1 MAGRRCNRLSTFRR
15 ICLNTINLCCC
26 VWSGY
31 QLVPPDEDLE
41 DEDRLTEDERR
52 SCVSERALMQVSQH
66 IGGGFQVLGLRLGLP
81 YVSVK
86 RCTLS
91 QSSPQMQI
99 FVMLN
104 TWRQLKGRQATVE
117 VLVQVLSDSMS
128 VCTVDMPRVYSVIRE
143 M

>member
-1 MAGRRCNRLSTFRR
+1 MAGRCNRPPSFRR
-15 ICLNTINLCCC
+15 VGLNMKNLCCC

-31 QLVPPDEDLE
+31 QLVPPDEDL
-41 DEDRLTEDERR
+41 LTEDERR

-81 YVSVK
+81 YVSVE

-117 VLVQVLSDSMS
+117 VLVQALSDSMS
-128 VCTVDMPRVYSVIRE
+128 VCTVDMPRVYRVIRE